1 VLRSISGVTRSLN
14 RADRDHVNHLS
25 AVQQSSTQVAPPH
38 IAPTQVSNYHFKAAD
53 LDSADLH

>member
-1 VLRSISGVTRSLN
+1 LN

-38 IAPTQVSNYHFKAAD
+38 IAPTQVSNYEFP
-53 LDSADLH
+53 LIQ